1 MAATGSDPAATREVE
16 SATAGSG
23 LRILM
28 IAPQPFFRVRGTPFS
43 VLHRIRALLNL
54 GHEVDLVTYPFGEDP
69 DLEGLT
75 ILRAGRPP
83 GVGDVPI
90 GPSLPK
96 VLLDVPVFLKA
107 VSLARDGDYDL
118 IHTHEEAG
126 MMGAWIGRRFGLP
139 HLYDMHSSLPEQ
151 FDNFGRFNWPP
162 VVSAFRAMES
172 YTLDGADGVIAIC
185 RELGDHVDA
194 AGYNGPVQVIEN
206 TLDLTSPEYEEADQA
221 KLREELGLETQH
233 DVVLYTGTFERY
245 QGLPLLVRS
254 VPEVVERAPDV
265 RFVLVGG
272 EPDQIRELRRQAADE
287 GVSEQV
293 VLVPTVPPEKIFL
306 FHRVADVLVTT
317 RTRGTN
323 TPLKIYQY
331 LRAGLPIVATN
342 IYSHTQVLSDETAEL
357 VDPEPAAVARGVL
370 EVLSDTERANSLA
383 ENANRVAREEYSEE
397 AYMRKLSSLL
407 DDVISG
413 SRSPVA
419 A

>member
-1 MAATGSDPAATREVE
+1 MVTTGTDPARTQRSE
-16 SATAGSG
+16 SAAARDG

-43 VLHRIRALLNL
+43 VLHRIRALLKL

-69 DLEGLT
+69 ELQGLR
-75 ILRAGRPP
+75 IFRAGRPP
-83 GVGDVPI
+83 GVNDVPI

-96 VLLDVPVFLKA
+96 VLLDGPVFWKA
-107 VSLARDGDYDL
+107 ISLARGGDYDL
-118 IHTHEEAG
+118 LHTHEEAG
-126 MMGAWIGRRFGLP
+126 AMGAWIGRRFGLP
-139 HLYDMHSSLPEQ
+139 HLYDMHSSLPQQ

-162 VVSAFRAMES
+162 VVSAFRALES

-194 AGYNGPVQVIEN
+194 AGYPGPLQVIEN
-206 TLDLTSPEYEEADQA
+206 TLDLTSPEYDEDDEAE
-221 KLREELGLETQH
+221 LREELGLETQH
-233 DVVLYTGTFERY
+233 DVVLYTGTFETY

-254 VPEVVERAPDV
+254 VPEVVERNPDV

-272 EPDQIRELRRQAADE
+272 EPDQIEDLRRQAADE
-287 GVSEQV
+287 GVSEEI
-293 VLVPTVPPEKIFL
+293 VLVPKVPPEKVFL

-357 VDPEPAAVARGVL
+357 VDPEPVAVARGVL
-370 EVLSDTERANSLA
+370 EVLSDRERAESLA
-383 ENANRVAREEYSEE
+383 TNASRLAREEYSEE
-397 AYMRKLSSLL
+397 AYMRKLSTLL

-413 SRSPVA
+413 ARSPVA

>member
-1 MAATGSDPAATREVE
+1 MATTGSAPATTRQLE
-16 SATAGSG
+16 SRTAGEG

-43 VLHRIRALLNL
+43 VLHRIRALVSL
-54 GHEVDLVTYPFGEDP
+54 GHQVDLVTYPFGEDP

-83 GVGDVPI
+83 GVDDVPI
-90 GPSLPK
+90 GPSIPK

-107 VSLARDGDYDL
+107 TSLARGGDYDL
-118 IHTHEEAG
+118 VHTHEEAG
-126 MMGAWIGRRFGLP
+126 VMGAWMGRRFGLP
-139 HLYDMHSSLPEQ
+139 HLYDMHSSLPQQ

-162 VVSAFRAMES
+162 VVSAFRALES
-172 YTLDGADGVIAIC
+172 YTLEGADGVIAIC

-194 AGYNGPVQVIEN
+194 AGYPGPVQVIEN
-206 TLDLTSPEYEEADQA
+206 TLDLTSPEYDQSDEVE
-221 KLREELGLETQH
+221 LREELGLEPNS
-233 DVVLYTGTFERY
+233 DVVLYTGTFETY

-254 VPEVVERAPDV
+254 VSEVVERAPDV

-272 EPDQIRELRRQAADE
+272 EPDQIEELRRQAADE

-293 VLVPTVPPEKIFL
+293 VLVPKVPPEKVFL

-357 VDPEPAAVARGVL
+357 VDLEPAAVARGIL
-370 EVLSDTERANSLA
+370 EVLSDRERAESLA
-383 ENANRVAREEYSEE
+383 TNASRLAREEYSEE
-397 AYMRKLSSLL
+397 AYMRKLSTLL

-413 SRSPVA
+413 SSSPVA